1 MVLKITK
8 ETWKKC
14 GIKALYY
21 YIKKKRTLE
30 LWLKMGDIEIELG
43 HQNIAVV
50 LKRIRKF
57 LGKKDKTHCRRSK
70 TTIQSIF

>member
-21 YIKKKRTLE
+21 YKKKKRTLE
-30 LWLKMGDIEIELG
+30 LWLKMGDIGIEVG
-43 HQNIAVV
+43 H
-50 LKRIRKF
+50 
-57 LGKKDKTHCRRSK
+57 
-70 TTIQSIF
+70 

>member
-1 MVLKITK
+1 MCELKTNKNYWTLYASKKYFFYYIEMVLKITK

-30 LWLKMGDIEIELG
+30 LWLKMGDIKIELG
-43 HQNIAVV
+43 H
-50 LKRIRKF
+50 
-57 LGKKDKTHCRRSK
+57 
-70 TTIQSIF
+70 